1 MESVWERGS
10 RSGDNAEGP
19 DNKAAGMNSDDE
31 EEDMRKFLD
40 DDKDELA
47 RAVDEVCGWSELQEK
62 IKTDHKTAH
71 KENETPTK
79 INQFLILRN
88 FATPQTKG
96 LGRMATSQQIALQW
110 HKGKG
115 TYFAHQIRVLAH
127 YYQRYEQLPVEK
139 QGGDGGRSL
148 LNDEQV

>member
-1 MESVWERGS
+1 MESVRERGS
-10 RSGDNAEGP
+10 RSGDKAEGP
-19 DNKAAGMNSDDE
+19 DNEAAGMNSDDE

-47 RAVDEVCGWSELQEK
+47 RAVDEVHGWSELREN

-88 FATPQTKG
+88 FAMLRTKG
-96 LGRMATSQQIALQW
+96 LGRMAASQQIALQW
-110 HKGKG
+110 HEGKG
-115 TYFAHQIRVLAH
+115 TYFACQI
-127 YYQRYEQLPVEK
+127 
-139 QGGDGGRSL
+139 
-148 LNDEQV
+148 